1 MSDNKKYYYLKL
13 KENFFDSS
21 EIRVLEAMPNGYKY
35 SNLLLKLYLKSLKFN
50 GKLILN
56 EYIPYNAE
64 MIAAVVSMDI
74 DTVKVAFD
82 LFKQLKL
89 IEVLDDGTIYM
100 LEIQNFIGASSSE
113 ADRKRLYRLEIE
125 AKKKRISDDKYGQ
138 GHLSG
143 QMSDISPP
151 EIEIEKEKELDIE
164 KEITSSSSEENFEEE
179 EEIVPTNELKEVL
192 RLCQSF
198 NYKLKKIDAKCLID
212 AFGGLVV
219 KKAIGIA
226 ANTEA
231 FRNNQIKN
239 YSSYL
244 ASILKDL
251 STEET
256 KTINI
261 QRENKKLRFADYTQ
275 KEYDYEKLEEELLGW
290 D

>member
-1 MSDNKKYYYLKL
+1 MAHRRMFAIKIIESARFLKMPSSTRLLYYDLGMKADDDGIVEAFNVLRMTGATEDDLKIL
-13 KENFFDSS
+13 VAKGYVKVLNEDLVTYITDWRENNQLRADRKVDS
-21 EIRVLEAMPNGYKY
+21 MYK
-35 SNLLLKLYLKSLKFN
+35 NLLLEIMPGVDLLEAKTRADKKKKSGRPSDN
-50 GKLILN
+50 
-56 EYIPYNAE
+56 
-64 MIAAVVSMDI
+64 
-74 DTVKVAFD
+74 
-82 LFKQLKL
+82 Q
-89 IEVLDDGTIYM
+89 GT
-100 LEIQNFIGASSSE
+100 EE
-113 ADRKRLYRLEIE
+113 YRLVQDSLGEGSID
-125 AKKKRISDDKYGQ
+125 KVIS
-138 GHLSG
+138 
-143 QMSDISPP
+143 
-151 EIEIEKEKELDIE
+151 
-164 KEITSSSSEENFEEE
+164 SSSSEENFEEE
-179 EEIVPTNELKEVL
+179 EIVLTNELKEVL

-261 QRENKKLRFADYTQ
+261 SHQKGKLKFSDYEQREYDNK
-275 KEYDYEKLEEELLGW
+275 ELENELLGW
-290 D
+290 DD

>member
-1 MSDNKKYYYLKL
+1 MAHRRMFAIKIIESAKFLKMPSSTRLLYYDLGMKADDDGIVEAFNVLRMTGATEDDLKIL
-13 KENFFDSS
+13 VAKGYVKVLNEDLVTYITDWRENNQLRADRKVDS
-21 EIRVLEAMPNGYKY
+21 MYK
-35 SNLLLKLYLKSLKFN
+35 NLLLEIIPGVDLLEAKTRADKKKKSGRPSDN
-50 GKLILN
+50 QRT
-56 EYIPYNAE
+56 EE
-64 MIAAVVSMDI
+64 
-74 DTVKVAFD
+74 
-82 LFKQLKL
+82 
-89 IEVLDDGTIYM
+89 
-100 LEIQNFIGASSSE
+100 
-113 ADRKRLYRLEIE
+113 YRLGKDSLGEVSID
-125 AKKKRISDDKYGQ
+125 KVIS
-138 GHLSG
+138 
-143 QMSDISPP
+143 
-151 EIEIEKEKELDIE
+151 
-164 KEITSSSSEENFEEE
+164 SSSSEENFEEE
-179 EEIVPTNELKEVL
+179 EDIVPTNELKEVL

-251 STEET
+251 STEEI

-261 QRENKKLRFADYTQ
+261 SHQKEKLKFNNHTQR
-275 KEYDYEKLEEELLGW
+275 EYDYEKLEEDLMGW